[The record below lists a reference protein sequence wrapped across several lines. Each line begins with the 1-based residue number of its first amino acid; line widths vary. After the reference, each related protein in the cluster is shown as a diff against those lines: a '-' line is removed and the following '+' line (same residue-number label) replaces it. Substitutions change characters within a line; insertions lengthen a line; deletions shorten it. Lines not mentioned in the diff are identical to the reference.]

1 MIEFHFPI
9 IIALCARICKPCTH
23 VSKRQK
29 KEKRIHGCIPFI
41 TAAQCR
47 MTNAKPNVS
56 RDAQNATASSFNLR
70 NRSLRR
76 EREETLKDRE
86 KRRKQRKKREK
97 KKRQKHETA
106 KHGNVTT

>member
-29 KEKRIHGCIPFI
+29 KEKGIHGCIPFI

-70 NRSLRR
+70 NKSLRR
-76 EREETLKDRE
+76 ERE
-86 KRRKQRKKREK
+86 QRKSEKTKKSKREK
-97 KKRQKHETA
+97 KRSDKNMRTRNMA
-106 KHGNVTT
+106 T